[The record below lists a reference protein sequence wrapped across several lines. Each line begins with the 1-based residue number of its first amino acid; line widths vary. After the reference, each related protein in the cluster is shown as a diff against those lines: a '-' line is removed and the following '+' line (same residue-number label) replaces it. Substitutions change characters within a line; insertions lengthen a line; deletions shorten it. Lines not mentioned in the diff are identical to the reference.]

1 MKHIAIVL
9 LAFWAFCTLS
19 AQEHE
24 FSAQSCTS
32 IMVGRLASTDGS
44 VITSHTCDGRYRTWA
59 WIEPAAD
66 HPKGAMH
73 EVLRGTMKTAFRGD
87 TTGVKLMG
95 TIPEAR
101 HTYAY
106 LNTAYPALNEKQLA
120 IGETT
125 FGGPDTLVNPK
136 GLFTIEELER
146 VALQRCTTAREAIK
160 LMGELAQKYGYGD
173 SGECLT
179 LADPKEV
186 WQFEILGCGK
196 DEIGAVWAAR
206 RIPDDHVGVSANIPR
221 IGSINRKDK
230 NYCMASDNVEAVA
243 RKFGLWD
250 GKGEFVFWRA
260 YNCDYAKGRNFHDRE
275 FFILNALAPSL
286 GLTYDMDELP
296 FSVKPDDKV
305 DVREVMELFRATY
318 EGSDFDMCKNVII
331 ERPAKGEEPARKEI
345 SPVANPWLTTTMRNT
360 LNTIAPGTVEFRR
373 TVAVAWC
380 AYSHVTQLRSW
391 LPDAV
396 GGICWLSVDNP
407 AQSPRIPVFCG
418 TSKLPEAFLK
428 CGQNKWDEDAV
439 VWKFRPANKLATLA
453 WQSTKKGFMENVLA
467 IEDTAF
473 EGLPDLESAPATA
486 LDGYTAA
493 IFNQAAALWKDM
505 EHAYWVKFGTGF

>member
-1 MKHIAIVL
+1 
-9 LAFWAFCTLS
+9 
-19 AQEHE
+19 
-24 FSAQSCTS
+24 
-32 IMVGRLASTDGS
+32 
-44 VITSHTCDGRYRTWA
+44 
-59 WIEPAAD
+59 
-66 HPKGAMH
+66 
-73 EVLRGTMKTAFRGD
+73 
-87 TTGVKLMG
+87 MG

-243 RKFGLWD
+243 RKYGLWD

-275 FFILNALAPSL
+275 FFSVIEHLSDYERHIVVHDLRHIILAYHPVYPLIEFDLSDLSN
-286 GLTYDMDELP
+286 P
-296 FSVKPDDKV
+296 FADDRYT
-305 DVREVMELFRATY
+305 VRIVLIILF
-318 EGSDFDMCKNVII
+318 
-331 ERPAKGEEPARKEI
+331 
-345 SPVANPWLTTTMRNT
+345 PV
-360 LNTIAPGTVEFRR
+360 
-373 TVAVAWC
+373 
-380 AYSHVTQLRSW
+380 
-391 LPDAV
+391 
-396 GGICWLSVDNP
+396 
-407 AQSPRIPVFCG
+407 
-418 TSKLPEAFLK
+418 
-428 CGQNKWDEDAV
+428 
-439 VWKFRPANKLATLA
+439 
-453 WQSTKKGFMENVLA
+453 
-467 IEDTAF
+467 
-473 EGLPDLESAPATA
+473 
-486 LDGYTAA
+486 
-493 IFNQAAALWKDM
+493 
-505 EHAYWVKFGTGF
+505 